1 MVIPV
6 GPEGWQVIKKITK
19 DQDGKVFEEDL
30 LDVRYV
36 PLTSK
41 EKQWNH

>member
-1 MVIPV
+1 MN
-6 GPEGWQVIKKITK
+6 
-19 DQDGKVFEEDL
+19 GKLTEEDL

-41 EKQWNH
+41 EKQWKEDF